1 MKGAR
6 ELFHSKKKWQEDEER
21 KLQRIIT
28 KIREDARG
36 EKMKREKKE
45 LAKRIKEKWE
55 EFLKA
60 KRLEREI
67 KKKERNH
74 ERERKKKILP
84 DEGYGD

>member
-1 MKGAR
+1 MKGIR
-6 ELFHSKKKWQEDEER
+6 KLFHSKKKWQEDEER

-28 KIREDARG
+28 KIREDAME
-36 EKMKREKKE
+36 EKMKRGKKE

-55 EFLKA
+55 EFLRA

-67 KKKERNH
+67 KKKKRKH

-84 DEGYGD
+84 DEGYGY